1 MPGCGKSDKPPF
13 KVREVQIAGDYV
25 SEGYDIYKNIAFPD
39 RYSAG
44 ISPDK
49 VNALLDYY
57 EEKFKDQKRVKVM
70 IFRDAAAAVQGNTSL
85 IIGELE
91 MVNGEVILRSV
102 NIT

>member
-1 MPGCGKSDKPPF
+1 
-13 KVREVQIAGDYV
+13 
-25 SEGYDIYKNIAFPD
+25 
-39 RYSAG
+39 
-44 ISPDK
+44 
-49 VNALLDYY
+49 
-57 EEKFKDQKRVKVM
+57 M